1 MLIIG
6 DFDKKQLN
14 SHSNDSCHSNSC
26 NQMAIKYCVLL
37 SLSAAVEANNGSTT
51 CKYIHYRSKLDS
63 YPF

>member
-6 DFDKKQLN
+6 DFNKKQLN
-14 SHSNDSCHSNSC
+14 SHSTDSCHSNSC
-26 NQMAIKYCVLL
+26 NQMAIKSCVLL
-37 SLSAAVEANNGSTT
+37 SSSAVIEANNGSTS